1 MNSDAYG
8 LAVLIAAAALVTPW
22 LLVFAAAWVLFI
34 ALDETGIV

>member
-22 LLVFAAAWVLFI
+22 LLIFAAAWVLFVI
-34 ALDETGIV
+34 LDEAGAI